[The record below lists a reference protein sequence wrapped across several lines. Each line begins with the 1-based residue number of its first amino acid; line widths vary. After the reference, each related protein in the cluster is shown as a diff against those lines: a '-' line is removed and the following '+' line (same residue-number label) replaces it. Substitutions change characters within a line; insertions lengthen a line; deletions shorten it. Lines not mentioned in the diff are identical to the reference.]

1 MYIHKAVALSADQSA
16 RKVID
21 MRSDTVTQPPPAM
34 RAAMASASV
43 GDDVYGEDP
52 TITELERRSAEMFGK
67 EAAIFVPTGTMA
79 NLISGMKENDARK
92 SF

>member
-1 MYIHKAVALSADQSA
+1 MYVHKTVALSTDQSIQ
-16 RKVID
+16 KVID

-34 RAAMASASV
+34 RTAMATASV

-67 EAAIFVPTGTMA
+67 EAAIFVPSGTMA
-79 NLISGMKENDARK
+79 NLISGKK
-92 SF
+92 KI